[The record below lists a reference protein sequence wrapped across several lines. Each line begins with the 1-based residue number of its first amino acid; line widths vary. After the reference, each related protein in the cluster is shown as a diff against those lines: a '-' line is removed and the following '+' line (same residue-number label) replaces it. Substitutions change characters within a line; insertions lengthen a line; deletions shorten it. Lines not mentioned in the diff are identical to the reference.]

1 MTAANVTTP
10 IPQHNS
16 EVAKRSLLV
25 VDDEPVIRM
34 IARTCLTAAGFVV
47 ADAGD
52 EASAQEAIQKATK
65 PFDLILLD
73 LTLGETH
80 GADLIP
86 YFRSWSPTT
95 RILVFS
101 GLGSEEVEGLDVEGY
116 LSKPFTKKSLLSAVS
131 QALVRGNRGQES
143 GDRKPKTSP

>member
-1 MTAANVTTP
+1 MKATNTTTP
-10 IPQHNS
+10 IPQHTS
-16 EVAKRSLLV
+16 EVANGSLLV

-34 IARTCLTAAGFVV
+34 IARTCLSAAGFVV
-47 ADAGD
+47 EEAGD
-52 EASAQEAIQKATK
+52 EASAREAIRKAAE

-86 YFRSWSPTT
+86 HFRTWSPST

-101 GLGSEEVEGLDVEGY
+101 GLGSEEAEGLDAEGY
-116 LSKPFTKKSLLSAVS
+116 LSKPFTKKSLLAAVS
-131 QALVRGNRGQES
+131 QALMRGDKGQES
-143 GDRKPKTSP
+143 GGRKPKTSP